1 MLMLAD
7 GHIHLFENGYKDSG
21 ESEISLYED
30 LIKQHSIECALVVG
44 YEGESWAIGNNAYI
58 ASLAQTRPWI
68 HPLAF
73 FKPED
78 LQVSELENF
87 LSLGF
92 EGITLYIFSD
102 QEVADLRA
110 VDESVWAWL
119 VDHKWMVSVN
129 SKAHCWNLWLDVM
142 SNNPDLILLIS
153 HLGLPNVDANHLTH
167 DDIAL
172 ELNTIGK
179 LHSYTDVYL
188 KLSGFYALE
197 QADPIYPYPSLTNYL
212 QYIVNNFNRTR
223 LIWGSDFSPA
233 LATVTFTQTFEHF
246 SKLEFLS
253 LIDTTK
259 ILHQNLLQLISK
271 LEQ

>member
-7 GHIHLFENGYKDSG
+7 GHIHLFENGYKASG
-21 ESEISLYED
+21 ESEVSLYED

-44 YEGESWAIGNNAYI
+44 YEGEKWAIGNNAYI

-73 FKPED
+73 FQPGN
-78 LQVSELENF
+78 LQVSQLENY

-92 EGITLYIFSD
+92 EGITLYIFSE
-102 QEVADLRA
+102 QEMADLSA

-119 VDHKWMVSVN
+119 VDHNWMVSVN

-142 SNNPDLILLIS
+142 RKNPDLILLIS
-153 HLGLPNVDANHLTH
+153 HLGLPTVDSGHLTN

-179 LHSYTDVYL
+179 LHSYTNVYL

-197 QADPIYPYPSLTNYL
+197 QEGPIYPYPSLRNYL
-212 QYIVNNFNRTR
+212 QYIVNNFDRTR

-233 LATVTFTQTFEHF
+233 LATVTFAQTFEHF
-246 SKLEFLS
+246 STLEFLGQ
-253 LIDTTK
+253 IDTK
-259 ILHQNLLQLISK
+259 MILSQNLLQLIAK
-271 LEQ
+271 LEN

>member
-21 ESEISLYED
+21 ANEISLYEE
-30 LIKQHSIECALVVG
+30 LIKQHSIKCALVVG
-44 YEGESWAIGNNAYI
+44 YEGESWATGNNVYI

-73 FKPED
+73 FKPEN
-78 LQVSELENF
+78 LQVSQLENL

-92 EGITLYIFSD
+92 EGITLYIFSE
-102 QEVADLRA
+102 QEMADLSA
-110 VDESVWAWL
+110 VDDSVWAWL

-129 SKAHCWNLWLDVM
+129 SKAHFWNAWLDVM
-142 SNNPDLILLIS
+142 SKWTDLILLIS
-153 HLGLPNVDANHLTH
+153 HLGLPQVDADHLSN

-172 ELNTIGK
+172 ELSTIGK
-179 LHSYTDVYL
+179 LHSYSNVYL

-197 QADPIYPYPSLTNYL
+197 QEDPAYPYPSLRNYL
-212 QYIVNNFNRTR
+212 HYIVNNFDRTR

-233 LATVTFTQTFEHF
+233 LATVTFAQTFEHF
-246 SKLEFLS
+246 STLEFLGQ
-253 LIDTTK
+253 IDK
-259 ILHQNLLQLISK
+259 KMILHQNLLQLIAK
-271 LEQ
+271 LEN